1 MKKPYLFV
9 ISEMTLDGKLTLRRG
24 VSSKIIMNYMSKE
37 SNIFLHKERA
47 SSDAIMVGC
56 NTIKIDN
63 SNLTVRYVK
72 GRSPIR
78 IIPCSFAD
86 IPLNSNVLDKSA
98 PTIIVTSKK
107 APAKNIDAIRRK
119 GVEVMVC
126 GEDKVDFKL
135 LMENLYAI
143 GIKKLM
149 VEGGPTILWNILK
162 DQLVDEIKIIHL
174 PILIG
179 GRDAPSLVEGE
190 GIKDLSDIFFA
201 KLKGVRVLGKDL
213 LTEYKIIYKKSTR
226 QSLV

>member
-9 ISEMTLDGKLTLRRG
+9 ISEMTIDGKLTIREG
-24 VSSKIIMNYMSKE
+24 ISSKIIMKYMSEE

-63 SNLTVRYVK
+63 SNLTVRYAK

-86 IPLNSNVLDKSA
+86 IPLNSNVLDKNA

-107 APAKNIDAIRRK
+107 APTENIDAIRRK
-119 GVEVMVC
+119 GVDVMVC
-126 GEDKVDFKL
+126 GEDKVDLKL
-135 LMENLYAI
+135 LMENLYDI

-162 DQLVDEIKIIHL
+162 DRLVDEIKIIHL
-174 PILIG
+174 PIIVG
-179 GRDAPSLVEGE
+179 GRDTPSLVGGE
-190 GIKDLSDIFFA
+190 GIKELEDIIFA
-201 KLKGVRVLGKDL
+201 ELKETRVLGTDL
-213 LTEYKIIYKKSTR
+213 LTEYKITYKKNPR
-226 QSLV
+226 IF

>member
-1 MKKPYLFV
+1 
-9 ISEMTLDGKLTLRRG
+9 
-24 VSSKIIMNYMSKE
+24 
-37 SNIFLHKERA
+37 
-47 SSDAIMVGC
+47 
-56 NTIKIDN
+56 
-63 SNLTVRYVK
+63 
-72 GRSPIR
+72 
-78 IIPCSFAD
+78 
-86 IPLNSNVLDKSA
+86 
-98 PTIIVTSKK
+98 
-107 APAKNIDAIRRK
+107 
-119 GVEVMVC
+119 
-126 GEDKVDFKL
+126 